1 MNILYLLDLLGTFA
15 FAVSGALAGVRKDLD
30 LYGVTVLGVVTA
42 VGGGTIRDVLIG
54 RIPPFIFQNTTYLFI
69 SIFASL
75 ITFYFSTFVEKK
87 LKSLLIMDA
96 VGLGVFTVIGISVGI
111 SYNIGYFG
119 AIIMGVMTGTVGG
132 MIRDILQGEVP
143 LVLKKE
149 IYASACI
156 AGGLIFVFFDWL
168 NLNKTIDVVV
178 CIIIVITIR
187 LIAIYKN
194 WHLPRPSKEKGE

>member
-1 MNILYLLDLLGTFA
+1 MNILYLFDLLGTFA
-15 FAVSGALAGVRKDLD
+15 FAVSGALAGVRKDFD

-69 SIFASL
+69 SIFASV

-168 NLNKTIDVVV
+168 NLNKTIGVVV
-178 CIIIVITIR
+178 CILIVITIR
-187 LIAIYKN
+187 LIAIYKD